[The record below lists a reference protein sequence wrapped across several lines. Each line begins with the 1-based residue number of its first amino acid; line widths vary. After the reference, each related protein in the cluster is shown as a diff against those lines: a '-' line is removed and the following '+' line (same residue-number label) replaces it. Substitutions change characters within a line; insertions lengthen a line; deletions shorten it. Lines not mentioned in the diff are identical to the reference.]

1 MRGEI
6 KVQEII
12 ILVLEA
18 VLLIIKM
25 SVSPEE
31 ATRAT
36 AEKYGVSFS
45 KLWRA
50 MPKRWK

>member
-1 MRGEI
+1 MKGCVI
-6 KVQEII
+6 LQEII
-12 ILVLEA
+12 ILVLE
-18 VLLIIKM
+18 VILLIIKM

-45 KLWRA
+45 KLWQA
-50 MPKRWK
+50 VPKR